1 METGRLLMFLLYDL
15 LLLFYREASQGE
27 KKEDFS
33 SKRYTYRCMKAV
45 RDAYRLIKSHM
56 NESVYMCFIFICG
69 SEQKLI
75 GNSAAFS
82 FMIDLSV
89 VNRFHFHPDAV

>member
-1 METGRLLMFLLYDL
+1 MIYYYYFTEKLH
-15 LLLFYREASQGE
+15 REK
-27 KKEDFS
+27 KKEDFG